1 VQVGAADRRCASGR
15 RRAGQ
20 PNRARAEGA
29 VGEDGQTAKNR
40 IGAAR
45 RADGR
50 TPHTGAAA
58 LQPAALLCSAAPR
71 TAAAGGSRSLGF
83 RFWEREGET
92 ERAARREKPEEVAC
106 GAACGQL
113 DFGRMRRAR
122 VAGCVGRPY
131 GWAEER
137 CVGRVVWLGCSMV
150 GWAIADLHNS
160 FGSRVT
166 HEPARV

>member
-1 VQVGAADRRCASGR
+1 MCKWAPPRRTAEQGEGRGR
-15 RRAGQ
+15 RRGRRTDGEEQ
-20 PNRARAEGA
+20 NRRRAEG
-29 VGEDGQTAKNR
+29 
-40 IGAAR
+40 R
-45 RADGR
+45 RADATHRRG
-50 TPHTGAAA
+50 GAAA

-92 ERAARREKPEEVAC
+92 ERATRREKPEEV
-106 GAACGQL
+106 ACGQL